1 MNNRMMIVYKEN
13 VFTRIKKFILNL
25 FRKER
30 DIQLQEVK
38 EPTTKQGNML
48 DDIKISITEEEKEL
62 LKLQEYYKNNF
73 IYSSDILPKE
83 RNKLIELYKKQN
95 KKLAEQLEREKLE
108 TRLLIS
114 NLKKA

>member
-1 MNNRMMIVYKEN
+1 MNNKMIIVYKEN

-38 EPTTKQGNML
+38 EPITKQRNML
-48 DDIKISITEEEKEL
+48 DDIKIIITEEEKEL

-73 IYSSDILPKE
+73 IYSSDIPSKE
-83 RNKLIELYKKQN
+83 KNKLIELYEKQN
-95 KKLAEQLEREKLE
+95 KKLAKQLEREKLE
-108 TRLLIS
+108 IRLLIR